1 MRRYREE
8 EGELKRERVE
18 GLGSLLVQN
27 VTESK
32 FEFKLKFKVDF
43 GTRRRRLLS
52 TYLLNDRK

>member
-1 MRRYREE
+1 M
-8 EGELKRERVE
+8 KRERVE

-27 VTESK
+27 VTEFK